1 MFDQR
6 LLLVW
11 VSPDLIY
18 DIINIIRIATNMP
31 EVSIAGNKGARF
43 FIHVQKIVRHSGLY
57 PWAFR

>member
-18 DIINIIRIATNMP
+18 DIINIIIIRIATNMP
-31 EVSIAGNKGARF
+31 AGSIAGKTGARF
-43 FIHVQKIVRHSGLY
+43 FIHVQKIV
-57 PWAFR
+57 

>member
-18 DIINIIRIATNMP
+18 DIINIINIIRIATNMP
-31 EVSIAGNKGARF
+31 AGSIAGKTGARF
-43 FIHVQKIVRHSGLY
+43 FIHVQNIV
-57 PWAFR
+57 

>member
-11 VSPDLIY
+11 VSQDLIY

-31 EVSIAGNKGARF
+31 AGSIAGKTGAGF
-43 FIHVQKIVRHSGLY
+43 FIHVQNIV
-57 PWAFR
+57 